1 MFDTDAFIDKKFDL
15 TGLGEEERKK
25 RRTAVEITLF
35 TVVAGA
41 SYSAIYA
48 ALGFWMMPAATISY
62 IVVSLV
68 NLYLLYRLKNY
79 TMFRATQLTLV
90 ILFPTAAQI
99 FIGGYITSSGVIFSA
114 ILSPM
119 GALIFAR
126 VEAARRLF
134 YLFVFVLVAAGIAD
148 FFLPSL
154 HQLPEN
160 VILTF
165 FVTNFI
171 MISAIIYFTMESFL
185 KKMNDLKEK
194 LAREKEKTEQ
204 LLLNILP
211 RETADEL
218 IALGK
223 AGAKGF
229 KDVTVIFTDF
239 VNFSKISHDLPP
251 ERVVEE
257 LDYYFQGFDEIV
269 NKYGLEKIK
278 TIGDAYMCAAGIPSP
293 MPDHALKAVTAANE
307 MLAFVNNAAK
317 NRPDSLDFQVRI
329 GIHTGPVVAGVV
341 GKNKFAYDIWGDA
354 VNLAA
359 RMEQNSEPDCINIS
373 GATYERVKSHFPC
386 TARGMI
392 STKNIG
398 QIDMYFVDQ
407 KKAQ

>member
-25 RRTAVEITLF
+25 RRTAIEITLF
-35 TVVAGA
+35 TVIAGA
-41 SYSAIYA
+41 GYSAIYA
-48 ALGFWMMPAATISY
+48 ALGFWLIPVATIAY
-62 IVVSLV
+62 ILVSLG
-68 NLYLLYRLKNY
+68 NLALLLRLKNY
-79 TMFRATQLTLV
+79 TLFRATQLVLV
-90 ILFPTAAQI
+90 ILFPTANQI
-99 FIGGYITSSGVIFSA
+99 FIGGYITASGAIFSA

-126 VEAARRLF
+126 VQVARRF
-134 YLFVFVLVAAGIAD
+134 YFLFVFVLVATGVLD
-148 FFLPSL
+148 FFLPNS
-154 HQLPEN
+154 HHLPEN

-165 FVTNFI
+165 FVTNYI
-171 MISAIIYFTMESFL
+171 LISAIIYFTMESFL

-239 VNFSKISHDLPP
+239 VNFSKISHNLPP

-269 NKYGLEKIK
+269 TKYGLEKIK
-278 TIGDAYMCAAGIPSP
+278 TIGDAYMCAGGIPTP
-293 MPDHALKAVTAANE
+293 MPDHALKAVMAANE

-317 NRPDSLDFQVRI
+317 ARPNSLDFQVRI

-373 GATYERVKSHFPC
+373 GVTYDRIKSHFPC

-398 QIDMYFVDQ
+398 QIDMYFVNQ
-407 KKAQ
+407 NKAQ